1 MKLPSSKIYWAD
13 YLSYSALLTDKEICQ
28 VMKIIATRAMSYNNL
43 SDNLSDNPSVYK
55 LKQIQKLNNIQIDF
69 YNCLEKAQ
77 DESARDYISKI
88 TNGRKGGR
96 PKASKCH
103 QVITNDSKS
112 NNSSCLINV
121 DEPNIGANLGANI
134 TPITHTKENNN
145 NKMVLVERGKFYI
158 DDTMEDYKD
167 ILQGM
172 PDDDVEKCW
181 VWIMD
186 RFEYRTVS
194 VEFVRKMLNKFKQ
207 GVEQ

>member
-43 SDNLSDNPSVYK
+43 SDNPQDNLSDNPSVYK
-55 LKQIQKLNNIQIDF
+55 LKQIQKLNSIQIDF

-96 PKASKCH
+96 PKASKCY

-112 NNSSCLINV
+112 SNK
-121 DEPNIGANLGANI
+121 
-134 TPITHTKENNN
+134 TKENNYKYN
-145 NKMVLVERGKFYI
+145 GIVIKLNEKDYSCWKEKYPNIDLDYELDRIDVWFQEHKDNIPRWFFMTQNMLIKKQKEEKEKNDERLRNPFGR
-158 DDTMEDYKD
+158 
-167 ILQGM
+167 G
-172 PDDDVEKCW
+172 
-181 VWIMD
+181 
-186 RFEYRTVS
+186 
-194 VEFVRKMLNKFKQ
+194 
-207 GVEQ
+207 